1 MNSLVYMVVKKVRAH
16 VKSADKNLYTMAAD
30 NDYPKREKIAICG
43 FGANFSFSCDY
54 A

>member
-1 MNSLVYMVVKKVRAH
+1 MNSLVYMVVKKVRAP

-30 NDYPKREKIAICG
+30 YFPKREKIAICG
-43 FGANFSFSCDY
+43 FVANFSFSCDY